1 VTTDIAI
8 GETNGGVADSKVGAP
23 VDSVVAGSV
32 MEDGFVDIVVDIVVV
47 DSEVDIVVDIV
58 VDSDVAGSVADDS
71 DGDESVVNSVE
82 GDSALVDS
90 DVVRIWQ
97 RGPEKPSRQRQP
109 SSPVLESRK
118 QVAPFW
124 QGL

>member
-1 VTTDIAI
+1 MTTDTAI
-8 GETNGGVADSKVGAP
+8 GETDGGVVDSKVGAP
-23 VDSVVAGSV
+23 VDCVVAGSV
-32 MEDGFVDIVVDIVVV
+32 MDDVFVDIVVDIVVV
-47 DSEVDIVVDIV
+47 DSDVV
-58 VDSDVAGSVADDS
+58 GSVADDS

-97 RGPEKPSRQRQP
+97 RGPEKSSRQRQP